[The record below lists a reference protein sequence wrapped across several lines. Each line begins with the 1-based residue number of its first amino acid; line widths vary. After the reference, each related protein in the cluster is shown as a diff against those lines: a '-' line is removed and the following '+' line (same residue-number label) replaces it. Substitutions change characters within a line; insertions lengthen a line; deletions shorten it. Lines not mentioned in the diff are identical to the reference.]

1 MPAWRFSILLLVA
14 SIGQLSVA
22 SASAPLERV
31 VVMLDDGALPRVGPR
46 SEEIQYSLWPGGD
59 LRGDR
64 LRLQSD
70 AHLETAIRN
79 ASSLGETLRIVVEV
93 GCPTEESFANVQ
105 TAIER
110 LRKIAAASARTGC
123 PVEIVI
129 HAGRAAYPSIPK
141 AGDPA
146 EDRTDVSVS
155 RLLDEYDKA
164 KDR

>member
-1 MPAWRFSILLLVA
+1 MPAWRFSILLLIA
-14 SIGQLSVA
+14 SFGQLSVA
-22 SASAPLERV
+22 SASVPFERV
-31 VVMLDDGALPRVGPR
+31 VVMLDDGAVPSIGPR

-93 GCPTEESFANVQ
+93 GCPGRESFANVQ

-110 LRKIAAASARTGC
+110 LRKIAAANARTGC
-123 PVEIVI
+123 RVEIVI
-129 HAGRAAYPSIPK
+129 RAS
-141 AGDPA
+141 
-146 EDRTDVSVS
+146 DRTVPPEARIDVSVS
-155 RLLDEYDKA
+155 RLLDEYDNA

>member
-1 MPAWRFSILLLVA
+1 MISNTPVPDLPGKIVHDEVVAARAPWHHLVKK
-14 SIGQLSVA
+14 
-22 SASAPLERV
+22 
-31 VVMLDDGALPRVGPR
+31 
-46 SEEIQYSLWPGGD
+46 
-59 LRGDR
+59 
-64 LRLQSD
+64 
-70 AHLETAIRN
+70 
-79 ASSLGETLRIVVEV
+79 GETLRIVVEV